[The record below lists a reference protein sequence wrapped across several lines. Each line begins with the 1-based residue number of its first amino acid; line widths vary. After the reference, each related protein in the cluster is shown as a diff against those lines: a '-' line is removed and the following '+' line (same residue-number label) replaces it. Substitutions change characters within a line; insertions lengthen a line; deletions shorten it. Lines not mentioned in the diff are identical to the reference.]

1 MLTAELVQG
10 ILKEVGVDPERF
22 SIEWASAAEG
32 TRYVEL
38 ITAFTKKIKELGP
51 VGHAEQKDAEDL
63 LLKLRAAR
71 SATEVIKLRT
81 GLGNLTKQ
89 FRKDGSYSPE
99 VVKEKVTEKL
109 GKTVRTEI
117 GAQEILLRLKEQ
129 GPLSLKDLAGKVSLS
144 AEEITDFLAKLGKKG
159 KASESEGRWRLSGP
173 GEEVV

>member
-10 ILKEVGVDPERF
+10 ILKEIGVDPERF

-71 SATEVIKLRT
+71 LATEVRKLRT

-99 VVKEKVTEKL
+99 VVKEKVMQKL
-109 GKTVRTEI
+109 RVT
-117 GAQEILLRLKEQ
+117 
-129 GPLSLKDLAGKVSLS
+129 LSLGHGLVNLHILADQSQGNTKLRRKYGHF
-144 AEEITDFLAKLGKKG
+144 FLPAGQTHG
-159 KASESEGRWRLSGP
+159 NTGATTND
-173 GEEVV
+173 